1 MIDKDVIVIGAGPAG
16 LAAADALAGAGLAV
30 LMLDE
35 QAAAGGQVY
44 RGIDSSRLDAA
55 GVLDQDYWTGRT
67 LTRAPNL
74 ARVEIAYQSKVWHIA
89 EGNQVSYLQAGRAQT
104 ARGKFL
110 VIATGA
116 RERPVAIPGWTLPG
130 VMTAGAAQIL
140 LKTASVTADD
150 AVFAGSGPLLYLI
163 AAQYLAAGA
172 RIKAILDT
180 TPGANY
186 LRAAAS
192 LLPCLGNQ
200 QLYKGLG
207 MLARLM
213 RSEVPFHRGVTG
225 IQAQGTSALSQVS
238 WTRGGKRHTL
248 DCNALFLHQGV
259 VPNIEMP
266 LAAGCDWVWSEAR
279 LCWEIPVD
287 VHGASSVPTVF
298 VVGDGARII
307 GAKAAVLSGKLAA
320 SRIAALAGVGAAAS
334 QGEAQ
339 GNSLGNPQNNAP
351 QNNAPQNKPYDTP
364 HDKPLLRLR
373 KRELRM
379 RQFLD
384 RLYRPDEASILSA
397 DPQTVVC
404 RCENLRIQDL
414 VSTVPDAGADLNF
427 VKSASRCGMGPCQ
440 GRQCS
445 HSTAL
450 LARRADPAQHQ
461 PVPLRP
467 RSPLAPLSLQELAS
481 YKDVT

>member
-35 QAAAGGQVY
+35 QAAVGGQVY
-44 RGIDSSRLDAA
+44 RGIDSSRLDSA

-67 LTRAPNL
+67 LTQAPNL
-74 ARVEIAYQSKVWHIA
+74 ARVEIAYQAKVWHIA
-89 EGNQVSYLQAGRAQT
+89 EGNQVSYLQAGSAQT

-172 RIKAILDT
+172 RIKAVLDT

-186 LRAAAS
+186 LRAAAG
-192 LLPCLGNQ
+192 LLPCLGNR

-213 RSEVPFHRGVTG
+213 RSDMPFHRGVTG
-225 IQAQGTSALSQVS
+225 IQALGTSALNQVS
-238 WTRGGKRHTL
+238 WTRGGERHTL

-259 VPNIEMP
+259 VPNIEIP

-287 VHGASSVPTVF
+287 AHGASSVPTVF

-320 SRIAALAGVGAAAS
+320 SRIAALAGVDAAAVQSKPQHNS
-334 QGEAQ
+334 QD
-339 GNSLGNPQNNAP
+339 NS
-351 QNNAPQNKPYDTP
+351 
-364 HDKPLLRLR
+364 LLRLR
-373 KRELRM
+373 QRELRM

-384 RLYRPDEASILSA
+384 RLYRPDEASILSS

-445 HSTAL
+445 HSAAL

-481 YKDVT
+481 YQDVT